1 MIHSFIYIMILDIDI
16 EREIITKSAINQKFA
31 CNTPTYVCH
40 FHFYIY
46 APSRCIYELS

>member
-31 CNTPTYVCH
+31 CNTHLHMFVTFIFIFMHLQDV
-40 FHFYIY
+40 
-46 APSRCIYELS
+46 SMS